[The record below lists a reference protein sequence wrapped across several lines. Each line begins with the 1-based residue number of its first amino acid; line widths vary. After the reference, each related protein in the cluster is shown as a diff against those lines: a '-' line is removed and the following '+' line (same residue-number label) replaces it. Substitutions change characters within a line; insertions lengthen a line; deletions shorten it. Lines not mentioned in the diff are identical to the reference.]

1 MILRNGKVHRW
12 ESGVPGCPAI
22 DHLGMQAACERFFAK
37 RRMATASFRRSVW
50 LFGAKDAK
58 RRAAA

>member
-12 ESGVPGCPAI
+12 EDGVPGCPVI
-22 DHLGMQAACERFFAK
+22 DHLGIQAACERFFEK
-37 RRMATASFRRSVW
+37 RRMATASFRKSVW

>member
-1 MILRNGKVHRW
+1 MILRNNKVHKW

-37 RRMATASFRRSVW
+37 RRMATASFRRSSW
-50 LFGAKDAK
+50 LYGHKGAK